1 MIQRKFKQKMI
12 ATALFALPMSIFAQQ
27 KIVAPIDFQ
36 YLTVAPQEKVLTA
49 KNQQVMG
56 EIFGALFQK
65 DWDKI
70 RSLYADN
77 YIQHNP

>member
-49 KNQQVMG
+49 KNQQFD
-56 EIFGALFQK
+56 IPNLK
-65 DWDKI
+65 CCKCL
-70 RSLYADN
+70 S
-77 YIQHNP
+77 H